1 MTFNGSEADDQSIC
15 NGAIRKALHRRA
27 LTRVSDGVSG
37 VTAVKIGVRRL
48 LKEFPRS
55 VTVGWIDEWADW
67 RQEPS
72 CGLRFQD

>member
-1 MTFNGSEADDQSIC
+1 MTSRSAMARLERPC
-15 NGAIRKALHRRA
+15 NRRA